1 MKLTLIS
8 TFSSHLPCGTR
19 LNSCTLGQITDK
31 FAVLCGSYFL
41 KTSVQPNQPHPT
53 CFFLEISFVPSSG
66 NQDLKSI
73 GESDEDSGMI
83 VTTVTDVRED
93 QRDFLLFADA
103 RNMTEVARANF
114 DVDIPMSS
122 HSIVV

>member
-1 MKLTLIS
+1 
-8 TFSSHLPCGTR
+8 
-19 LNSCTLGQITDK
+19 
-31 FAVLCGSYFL
+31 
-41 KTSVQPNQPHPT
+41 
-53 CFFLEISFVPSSG
+53 
-66 NQDLKSI
+66 
-73 GESDEDSGMI
+73 MI